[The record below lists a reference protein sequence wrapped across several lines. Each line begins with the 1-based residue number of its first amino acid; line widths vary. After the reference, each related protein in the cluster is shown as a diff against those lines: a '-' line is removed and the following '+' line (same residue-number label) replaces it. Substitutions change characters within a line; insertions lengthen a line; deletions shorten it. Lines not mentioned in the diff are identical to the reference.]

1 MICEEMTVAT
11 FASKND
17 TDTLVDSHGDV
28 VVILVEGKTDEKFL
42 EKMFPGM
49 ETEIRFESVG
59 GCTLMVNRLKR
70 ERVTY
75 PKVFGLLDRDALK
88 RDKKWSVLFET
99 DDEAFAVA
107 TRVDGLY
114 VLTRWEIENYLL
126 DFIAVQ
132 RLFANWGQSV
142 SNYDADTLLDE
153 MIAAASAELYVTA
166 GWCTAHAYGLAEQ
179 DDLITPCMDPHALQS
194 SVLNWIQQKLPNAVE
209 QHNEHIASVRA
220 FDPGE
225 TVGKRERL
233 IALLRMVDGKRFL
246 ERLQRRWLGVNRDP
260 SFQLADNVGGIRPR
274 RDDLYRLIQSLA
286 GRD

>member
-1 MICEEMTVAT
+1 MAT
-11 FASKND
+11 FASKKD

-42 EKMFPGM
+42 ETMFPGM

-59 GCTLMVNRLKR
+59 GCTLMVNRLRR
-70 ERVTY
+70 ERVIY

-99 DDEAFAVA
+99 DDEAFAGA

-126 DFIAVQ
+126 DFSAVLN
-132 RLFANWGQSV
+132 LFNTWKKPPLEAEE
-142 SNYDADTLLDE
+142 LLDRLVNTA
-153 MIAAASAELYVTA
+153 IGELYVTA
-166 GWCTAHAYGLAEQ
+166 GWCTAYAHGLSEKECP
-179 DDLITPCMDPHALQS
+179 ITYSTDPH
-194 SVLNWIQQKLPNAVE
+194 VLPQHVTQWIEKRLPDAVGLL
-209 QHNEHIASVRA
+209 HEHTGRVMA

-225 TVGKRERL
+225 GVDKRERL

-246 ERLQRRWLGVNRDP
+246 ERIRRNWLGLNLDP
-260 SFQLADNVGGIRPR
+260 SLQLANNVGGIKPR
-274 RDDLYRLIQSLA
+274 RDDLYRLVQSLTGHDSRLSA
-286 GRD
+286 